1 MAGQTLSHG
10 DQAFLAEL
18 RRRFPD
24 KLSRLRGGF
33 YDVKDKSGERVP
45 FRMNPDQEDFILN
58 RHGLDVILKA
68 RQRGFTT
75 VIQLDMLDD
84 CLFTSNISAGVIAHN
99 LRDAK
104 AFFSDKIKFAYDNLP
119 EPFRKVRVAEED
131 SADSLKF
138 NNGSSIRV
146 GTSLRS
152 GTLQRLHVS
161 EYGKLCAKFP
171 DRAEEVKTGAFNT
184 IHVGQSIVVESTAEG
199 RAGGFYDMVV
209 RARQLGEQS
218 AHLTALDFKF
228 HFYPWWTDEGYALE
242 DDVVE
247 PDEMVKYFDKL
258 AEQGIALTPSQR
270 AWYVKKSEQQGDQM
284 KREFP
289 STPAEAFEASLEGAY
304 LAAQMRKV
312 RAEGRICRVPV
323 LDVPVYTTWDLGVN
337 DNMTITFWQDVGLER
352 RAIDYYENSGEGFSH
367 YAKVLTEKGYNYSGH
382 YMPHDADHRRLGKD
396 AKSAK
401 QHAEDCGIKPITV
414 LKRIAEERDGIEASR
429 GLLAQVWFDEG
440 RCSRL
445 IACLDGYRKQWDD
458 KLGVWK
464 DQPVHDG
471 FSHGYKSFES
481 AAIRV
486 PPAPPRPTTGYVP
499 AMRTGFNASP
509 RIHSAIRR

>member
-1 MAGQTLSHG
+1 VAEQVALTRAEQS
-10 DQAFLAEL
+10 FLLEV
-18 RRRFPD
+18 RKRFPD

-33 YDVKDKSGERVP
+33 YDIKDKTGACVP
-45 FRMNPDQEDFILN
+45 FRMNEDQEDFILN

-84 CLFTSNISAGVIAHN
+84 CLFTPNMSAGVIAHN

-104 AFFSDKIKFAYDNLP
+104 AFFSDKIKFAYDHLP
-119 EPFRKVRVAEED
+119 EPFRKLVAAEQD

-161 EYGKLCAKFP
+161 EYGKLCAKAP

-184 IHVGQSIVVESTAEG
+184 VHVGQRIVVESTAEG
-199 RAGGFYDMVV
+199 RAGGFYDIV
-209 RARQLGEQS
+209 RAAQKLEQS
-218 AHLTALDFKF
+218 HRPLTALDFKF
-228 HFYPWWTDEGYALE
+228 HFYPWFSDDGYVLDA
-242 DDVVE
+242 DVVE
-247 PDEMVKYFDKL
+247 TTEMQAYFAKL
-258 AEQGIALTPSQR
+258 EDQGIKLSREQR
-270 AWYVKKSEQQGDQM
+270 AWYVKKSEQQGDKMRQ
-284 KREFP
+284 EFP
-289 STPAEAFEASLEGAY
+289 STPEEAFEAAVEGAY
-304 LAAQMRKV
+304 FSPQMRKV
-312 RAEGRICRVPV
+312 RAEGRICRVPI

-337 DNMTITFWQDVGLER
+337 DDMTITFWQDVGPER

-367 YAKVLTEKGYNYSGH
+367 YAKVLNDKGYNYARH

-401 QHAEDCGIKPITV
+401 QHAEECGIKPITV

-429 GLLAQVWFDEG
+429 QLLASVWFDEA

-445 IACLDGYRKQWDD
+445 IDCVDSYRREWDD
-458 KLGVWK
+458 KLSVWK
-464 DQPVHDG
+464 DSPLHDE

-481 AAIRV
+481 AAIRPAEV
-486 PPAPPRPTTGYVP
+486 KTTAPASVYIPP
-499 AMRTGFNASP
+499 MRTAFNRA
-509 RIHSAIRR
+509 RV